1 MEIFPG
7 RRGRAHLS
15 SWEQECCG
23 SALRTD
29 ETALVTLQ
37 SAPTM
42 DEDLSGAPVDW
53 LLVLHEDD
61 GPGMPPAHRAL
72 VRVERVQEVR
82 LLWQQVS
89 ADGVAW
95 AVVPGSARLDDSGAM
110 PGREELAGQEG
121 GVDGWI
127 VDLVILEDLGPQ
139 RW

>member
-1 MEIFPG
+1 M
-7 RRGRAHLS
+7 
-15 SWEQECCG
+15 
-23 SALRTD
+23 
-29 ETALVTLQ
+29 VTLQ
-37 SAPTM
+37 SASTV
-42 DEDLSGAPVDW
+42 DEDLPGAPVDW
-53 LLVLHEDD
+53 LLVLHDDD

-95 AVVPGSARLDDSGAM
+95 AVVPGSARLAEAGAM

-127 VDLVILEDLGPQ
+127 VNLVILEDLSPQ